1 MNASEL
7 RPHLTNVATE
17 AIAMIN
23 ILRLSIVI
31 LAILL
36 GFVSTFLVITEKEE
50 IASVLMTTITI
61 FVNQLSLLLKDCEN
75 KN

>member
-7 RPHLTNVATE
+7 RPHLTNVATD

-23 ILRLSIVI
+23 ILRLSIVT
-31 LAILL
+31 LAIAL
-36 GFVSTFLVITEKEE
+36 GFVSIILVITEKEE
-50 IASVLMTTITI
+50 IASVIIATLPAI
-61 FVNQLSLLLKDCEN
+61 VNQLSLLLKDCEN